1 MILIY
6 ESFLDLDPRL
16 CLTAITKSNSVST
29 KGFARLY
36 YVADIKKVAGNWVV
50 VCPYNKFKYA

>member
-1 MILIY
+1 MILTTNHDA
-6 ESFLDLDPRL
+6 FLLLDPRL
-16 CLTAITKSNSVST
+16 ATVCLTAFTKS
-29 KGFARLY
+29 KDFARLY